1 MVALVVLAQ
10 TDVPPLTIGIP
21 VATWA
26 AGLLLLATLGGRVLR
41 AQGKRIDDLEDQVST
56 QQHTLRWQRY
66 KLDWLAPKA
75 VRGGVTIPPAF
86 YREPSSDE
94 PFPDL
99 DRQS

>member
-1 MVALVVLAQ
+1 MILFLVLAQ
-10 TDVPPLTIGIP
+10 QEVSPLSIGIP

-41 AQGKRIDDLEDQVST
+41 GQGNRITDLEDQVST